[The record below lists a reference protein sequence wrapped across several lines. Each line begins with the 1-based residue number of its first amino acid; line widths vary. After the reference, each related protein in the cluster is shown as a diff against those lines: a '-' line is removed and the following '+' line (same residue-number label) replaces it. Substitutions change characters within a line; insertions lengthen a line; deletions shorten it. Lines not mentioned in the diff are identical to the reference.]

1 MTFYA
6 DHTGF
11 GQAQRNCNTGRKI
24 LIFGTDTHT
33 HTHTTVSCIYIYRY
47 RYPCIQNR
55 ELDLSKLVNTSAAIR
70 VWVGKE
76 LSGKGR

>member
-1 MTFYA
+1 MVNCVLVTFYA

-33 HTHTTVSCIYIYRY
+33 HTHTHYCIMYIYIYIDIDIDIPAY
-47 RYPCIQNR
+47 RIEN
-55 ELDLSKLVNTSAAIR
+55 
-70 VWVGKE
+70 
-76 LSGKGR
+76 